1 MMDRE
6 IRIPGPLRELHGE
19 TSTVFD
25 LILVYA
31 VGVAAGVLAL
41 VFAQSRMTGMEWWKA
56 VLLFVVAVDVC
67 GGAVA
72 CFTPGTALYYESR
85 PRLRWVFIFVHFVEP
100 GLLFVLFGG
109 RFAYWA
115 FLYVFTAA
123 AASLVNVVQDQH
135 RRGVLAAGLLALGIM
150 ILLPVGIATPFL
162 VWFGPVYMIKLILA
176 FAARRTGNR

>member
-6 IRIPGPLRELHGE
+6 IGIPGPLRLLHGE

-25 LILVYA
+25 LLLVYA
-31 VGVAAGVLAL
+31 VGAAAGVLAL
-41 VFAQSRMTGMEWWKA
+41 VFAQSRVAGMEWWKA
-56 VLLFVVAVDVC
+56 LLLFAVAVDIC

-72 CFTPGTALYYESR
+72 CFTSGTARYYESR
-85 PRLRWVFIFVHFVEP
+85 PRLRWAFIVGHILEP

-123 AASLVNVVQDQH
+123 AASLVNIVEDGH
-135 RRGVLAAGLLALGIM
+135 RRVVLAAGLVALGIM
-150 ILLPVGIATPFL
+150 VLLPVGLATPYL

-176 FAARRTGNR
+176 FAARPTGSH